1 MSKSEK
7 RITVLIF
14 SILFVMSIILAFFIY
29 GFSMVWGAK
38 KKTVTFKNLN
48 TSDQIMLNDSLQ
60 KVTGKPLT
68 IKKMT
73 HNEYKNGVKNYVIK
87 FDKAEQLEIKSNY
100 FNELYDQSPDRRSD
114 TGYYYKNKTLYI
126 VIHDIDYTRINDN
139 EEKEFLIALGELS
152 DTLSEVF
159 EIN

>member
-1 MSKSEK
+1 MSKK
-7 RITVLIF
+7 NILKYFVL
-14 SILFVMSIILAFFIY
+14 SILFIVTVVVTVGIVAGY
-29 GFSMVWGAK
+29 AMVWGVK
-38 KKTVTFKNLN
+38 RNVITFNDLN
-48 TSDQIMLNDSLQ
+48 TSDQIMLNNSLQ

-68 IKKMT
+68 IKKIT
-73 HNEYKNGVKNYVIK
+73 HSEYKNGVKNYVIK